1 MTSKDM
7 HDLFTPG
14 TVVSVMTV
22 NVDEF
27 VGELIG
33 WREQGVVVRGIADT
47 VFLPFSNIIYIAI
60 KKEN

>member
-1 MTSKDM
+1 M

-33 WREQGVVVRGIADT
+33 WREQGVIVRGLTDV
-47 VFLPFSNIIYIAI
+47 VFLPFSNIIYVAK
-60 KKEN
+60 KKEPSHA